1 MSGVGF
7 TDHVITLN
15 RGAEGFGFRIIGGQE
30 EKTQVYIYHINPS
43 TYYCLCLYLFMNV
56 CVCEN

>member
-30 EKTQVYIYHINPS
+30 EKTQVYIYIS
-43 TYYCLCLYLFMNV
+43 YQSVYILLYNAFIYL
-56 CVCEN
+56 

>member
-43 TYYCLCLYLFMNV
+43 TYYCIMPLFIYECV
-56 CVCEN
+56 CV